1 MGDTPWRINEKVL
14 DIVEHFYE
22 SGGGLGE
29 IPLVDSGDAFE
40 PAEDLSFL
48 KKWRLEKEKKDN
60 WSLLSDFEIRLGIAR
75 SFRRVER
82 FYIPLNLDFRG
93 RIYPISPHISQ
104 IGNDLCRGLMEF
116 ADGKPLGKG
125 GFRWLKIH
133 LANKMGHDKLPMQQ
147 REDII
152 DEMLPEILKIADDP
166 VTN

>member
-75 SFRRVER
+75 SFR
-82 FYIPLNLDFRG
+82 
-93 RIYPISPHISQ
+93 
-104 IGNDLCRGLMEF
+104 
-116 ADGKPLGKG
+116 
-125 GFRWLKIH
+125 
-133 LANKMGHDKLPMQQ
+133 
-147 REDII
+147 
-152 DEMLPEILKIADDP
+152 
-166 VTN
+166 